1 MTRPIVK
8 LLLCILPA
16 GIGTLAYADHRS
28 DHLAQQK
35 ARDILARFARSDDE
49 WQTRLRLTT
58 EVVKAG
64 SAAVPVLFEALNEGP
79 LRTRLFAGEM
89 LVLMVEPGKVDAR
102 MRAALEHA
110 LEDREDFVREFA
122 IKALYNLGELNKV
135 ELARQIAD
143 NDPSRDIRRVTSAA
157 LRGEYPKNEPAI
169 RKALATFDPA
179 TIDTARLGQPAPD
192 FALPDPSGKIV
203 RLSNFRGKK
212 SVALVFLAE
221 DD

>member
-16 GIGTLAYADHRS
+16 GVGNLACAD
-28 DHLAQQK
+28 DHADRLAHQK
-35 ARDILARFARSDDE
+35 ARDILSRFARSDDE

-64 SAAVPVLFEALNEGP
+64 SAVVPVLFEALNEGP
-79 LRTRLFAGEM
+79 LRNRLFAGEM
-89 LVLMVEPGKVDAR
+89 LVLMVEPGKVGAR
-102 MRAALEHA
+102 TRAALERA
-110 LEDREDFVREFA
+110 LEDREEFVREFS

-135 ELARQIAD
+135 KLARQIAD
-143 NDPSRDIRRVTSAA
+143 RDPSPDIRRVTSVA

-169 RKALATFDPA
+169 RKALSTFDPA
-179 TIDTARLGQPAPD
+179 TIDSARLGQLAPD

-203 RLSNFRGKK
+203 RLSDFRGKK
-212 SVALVFLAE
+212 SVVLVFLAE